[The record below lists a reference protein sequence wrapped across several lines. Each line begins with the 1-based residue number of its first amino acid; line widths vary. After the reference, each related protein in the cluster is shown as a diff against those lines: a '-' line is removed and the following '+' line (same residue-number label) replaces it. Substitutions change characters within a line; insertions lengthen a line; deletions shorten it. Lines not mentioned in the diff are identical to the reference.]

1 MSARRAAIAAVAA
14 IAAFTMSAAPASAGV
29 DRKAPSKPTNLRL
42 TAKTTTT
49 ISIAWDAAKDNSG
62 KLSYEMHLW
71 RDPRV
76 PVLPQTQTSFTWTEL
91 RPGVEYY
98 VSVAA
103 VDAAGNRTYSDL
115 LIVQTP
121 RDTIAPSAPP
131 TNLHVDSVTASQVA
145 LSWDPATDESAIA
158 SYAVFTPSGQIV
170 DWAPGTSRKVIGL
183 PPNRE
188 FTFYVKAR
196 DHGGNVSAPSNTVTT
211 KTLPSNDTT
220 PPSAPN
226 LWVWDVDGCEVL
238 AEWSASS
245 DNESEPAEIRY
256 LLFVNDEPNPT
267 EVVIGITRTVAYGST
282 TGPNTFVLK
291 AIDAAGNVTTSNPV
305 TLDLFCRG

>member
-1 MSARRAAIAAVAA
+1 MSARRAAIAAVAV
-14 IAAFTMSAAPASAGV
+14 IAAFIMSAAPASAGI
-29 DRKAPSKPTNLRL
+29 DRKPPSKPTNLRL

-62 KLSYEMHLW
+62 NLSYEMHLW
-71 RDPRV
+71 QDPRV

-91 RPGVEYY
+91 RPSVEYY

-103 VDAAGNRTYSDL
+103 VDAAGNRSYSDL

-121 RDTIAPSAPP
+121 RDTIAPSAP
-131 TNLHVDSVTASQVA
+131 TNLQVDSVSASQVA
-145 LSWDPATDESAIA
+145 LSWDPAIDESAVA
-158 SYAVFTPSGQIV
+158 SYAVFTSTGQIV
-170 DWAPGTSRKVIGL
+170 TWAPGTSRKVIGL
-183 PPNRE
+183 PPDKE

-196 DHGGNVSAPSNTVTT
+196 DYGGNVSEPSGTVTAR
-211 KTLPSNDTT
+211 TLPSTDTT

-245 DNESEPAEIRY
+245 DDQSEPAEIRY

-267 EVVIGITRTVAYGST
+267 EVVMGITRTVAYGST

-291 AIDAAGNVTTSNPV
+291 AIDAAGNVSTSNPV

>member
-1 MSARRAAIAAVAA
+1 MSARRAAVATVAA
-14 IAAFTMSAAPASAGV
+14 FAVFTMSAAPASAGT

-42 TAKTTTT
+42 TAMTTTT
-49 ISIAWDAAKDNSG
+49 ISIAWNASTDNSG

-76 PVLPQTQTSFTWTEL
+76 PVVPQTQTSFTWTEL
-91 RPGVEYY
+91 RPSVEYY

-115 LIVQTP
+115 LIVRTP
-121 RDTIAPSAPP
+121 RDTIAPSAP
-131 TNLHVDSVTASQVA
+131 TNLKVDRVSASQVA
-145 LSWDPATDESAIA
+145 LSWDAATDDSAVA
-158 SYAVFTPSGQIV
+158 SYAVFTSSGQIV
-170 DWAPGTSRKVIGL
+170 QWAPGTSRAVIGL
-183 PPNRE
+183 PPDKE

-196 DHGGNVSAPSNTVTT
+196 DYGGNVSAPSGTVTAR
-211 KTLPSNDTT
+211 TLPSSDTT
-220 PPSAPN
+220 PPSAPS

-256 LLFVNDEPNPT
+256 LLFVNDEPNPDRGRHGAHAGRSPT
-267 EVVIGITRTVAYGST
+267 AARPGPTRS
-282 TGPNTFVLK
+282 
-291 AIDAAGNVTTSNPV
+291 
-305 TLDLFCRG
+305 C

>member
-1 MSARRAAIAAVAA
+1 MSARRAAMAAVAVL
-14 IAAFTMSAAPASAGV
+14 AAFTLSAAPAWARV

-49 ISIAWDAAKDNSG
+49 ISIAWDAATDNSG

-71 RDPRV
+71 QDPRV
-76 PVLPQTQTSFTWTEL
+76 PVVPQTQTSFTWTGL
-91 RPGVEYY
+91 RPSVQYY
-98 VSVAA
+98 LSVVAI
-103 VDAAGNRTYSDL
+103 DEAGNKTFSDQ

-121 RDTIAPSAPP
+121 RDSIAPTAP

-145 LSWDPATDESAIA
+145 LSWDPATDESAVA
-158 SYAVFTPSGQIV
+158 SYAVFTASGQIV
-170 DWAPGTSRKVIGL
+170 EWAAGTSRKVIGL
-183 PPNRE
+183 PPNKQ

-196 DHGGNVSAPSNTVTT
+196 DYGGNVSPPSNTVTAT
-211 KTLPSNDTT
+211 TLASNDTT
-220 PPSAPN
+220 APSAPG
-226 LWVWDVDGCEVL
+226 LSVTAVDTCEVL

-245 DNESEPAEIRY
+245 DDQSEPAEIRY

-267 EVVIGITRTVAYGST
+267 EVVMGTTRTVAYGST

-291 AIDAAGNVTTSNPV
+291 AVDAAGNASVSNPV
-305 TLDLFCRG
+305 TLDLFC